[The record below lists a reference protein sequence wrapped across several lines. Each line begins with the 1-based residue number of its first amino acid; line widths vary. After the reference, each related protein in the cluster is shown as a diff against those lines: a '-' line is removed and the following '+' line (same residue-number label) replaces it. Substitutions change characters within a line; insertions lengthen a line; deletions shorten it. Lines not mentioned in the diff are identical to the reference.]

1 MLPTVLITGAGTGF
15 GLATALF
22 LAQRGYRVYATVPDL
37 GQQEAMLAAA
47 EEHRVCLHVLQ
58 LDVTAPASIQSAV
71 NTIVAESD
79 GIYGLVNSAGLGL
92 RGFFEDLSEPEI
104 RRLFEVNVFG
114 VMAVTRAVL
123 PHMRAAHRGRIVII
137 SSAGGRIAAMTLS
150 GYCAG
155 KFALEGFGES
165 LALEVAPL
173 GVHVSLVEPGP
184 VMTPHFT
191 VHRGRARAAVDPQ
204 SPYYAWFVQHERM
217 VDGVLQARRIT
228 PADVAQVVYRAL
240 QAKRPRLRYVVGR
253 RARLLITLRRYLP
266 GELFERLYYGLTIRM
281 ITKPHTSNQGLD
293 ELALPGI
300 KSTDYLALDPAET
313 EAQHH
318 D

>member
-22 LAQRGYRVYATVPDL
+22 LAKRGYRVYASVPDL
-37 GQQEAMLAAA
+37 GQQEAMMAAAA
-47 EEHRVCLHVLQ
+47 EHRVSLSVLQ

-71 NTIVAESD
+71 NTIVAESG
-79 GIYGLVNSAGLGL
+79 GIYGLVNSAGIGL
-92 RGFFEDLSEPEI
+92 RGFFEDLSETEI

-114 VMAVTRAVL
+114 VMAVIRAVL
-123 PHMRAAHRGRIVII
+123 PHMRAAHCGRIVII
-137 SSAGGRIAAMTLS
+137 SSAGGRIATMTLS

-173 GVHVSLVEPGP
+173 GLHVSLVEPGL

-191 VHRGRARAAVDPQ
+191 VNRGRARAAVDPQ
-204 SPYYAWFVQHERM
+204 SPYYTWFVQHEKM
-217 VDGVLQARRIT
+217 VDRILQARRIT
-228 PADVAQVVYRAL
+228 PTDVAQVVYRAL

-253 RARLLITLRRYLP
+253 GARLLIALRRYLP
-266 GELFERLYYGLTIRM
+266 GELFERLYFGLVIR
-281 ITKPHTSNQGLD
+281 IVTRPRTPAQGLD
-293 ELALPGI
+293 ELSLPGI
-300 KSTDYLALDPAET
+300 RSTDYLALGPAET
-313 EAQHH
+313 EAKRH